1 MKPSF
6 PFLQLHFVLS
16 TNTRNLNL
24 HFFFPFPFLIYA
36 HPRISLFLHFFFFWL
51 RIPFIFNLSKFPFL
65 PNFYV
70 LFFGLIFFFLA
81 PFQYFFSKKLI
92 KATFQP
98 KREDRQKRKSCIK
111 KRGLK
116 WFLLLW
122 NSKSTN
128 DFYHIINNFN
138 IY

>member
-1 MKPSF
+1 MTFLDWEHQHLIMKPSF

-16 TNTRNLNL
+16 TTTRNLDL
-24 HFFFPFPFLIYA
+24 YFFFPFPFLIYA
-36 HPRISLFLHFFFFWL
+36 HPRISLLSFFFFWL

-70 LFFGLIFFFLA
+70 FFWSNFFFLA

-116 WFLLLW
+116 
-122 NSKSTN
+122 
-128 DFYHIINNFN
+128 
-138 IY
+138 